1 MVARRIA
8 WPAGLVLLWGA
19 LIFCKLI
26 SLQVVHH
33 REYVKKASERQIEK
47 VEIQAPRGAILDR
60 AGRPLAMSVP
70 TESVSVDP
78 RNVPSLELGSDLLAR
93 ELHLDPAALYKRLK
107 LARANHRGFFRVKQD
122 LTLQEVEDLRNLQLD
137 WIHIDSGSQ
146 RHYPNGTL
154 AAHVLGGV
162 DFKEVGNGGIEKAL
176 EADLRGQPGMA
187 RILMDVKRRA
197 VAELTASPARPG
209 ATITLTI
216 DERLQFVAQRE
227 IAAAVAEHGAVSGSV
242 VVMNP
247 YDGQILALASYPT
260 YDPNEPPV
268 TEEEVAARANHA
280 TAVPF
285 EPGSV
290 FKVITLSAA
299 LETTNLR
306 PESPI
311 NCHGGVLTL
320 FGRTIHDSHAGFGIL
335 PMAMVLAHS
344 SNIGAIEIGLQVG
357 RESMYNYV
365 RKFGFGQKTGV
376 PLPGE
381 SKGRLRPLTK
391 WGSTSL
397 ASMAMG
403 QEVSV
408 TTLQLAQAAAV
419 VANGGLLVKPR
430 LVLKKGD
437 QAPPVE
443 PPVRALRPETAITM
457 RQMMEGVVLNGTGRG
472 ARIAG
477 YTVGGK
483 TGSAQ
488 IFDYATRHYTH
499 TYNGSFMGIAP
510 LTNPAV
516 VVVVTLNGT
525 HGTSGFGGAAAAPVF
540 KAVAT
545 EALRILDVPKDVPDQ
560 QTPTLVAK
568 NEVTD
573 DLAIADLGSGPNI
586 LEDPEDE
593 DQTAEPRRQAEAK
606 PAPVATAGTQPG
618 KSQPNAVAAGTQPG
632 APAEG
637 ASAAATVPNFKGMT
651 LRAVLTEA
659 TARGIS
665 VQPDGSGVARVQ
677 DPPPGAVLHQG
688 ERIRVQFAR

>member
-1 MVARRIA
+1 MVDRRLA
-8 WPAGLVLLWGA
+8 WPAAAVPIWGGFILYKLVA
-19 LIFCKLI
+19 
-26 SLQVVHH
+26 LQVVHH
-33 REYVKKASERQIEK
+33 REYLKQARDRQEQVVKL
-47 VEIQAPRGAILDR
+47 QAQRGAILDR

-78 RNVPSLELGSDLLAR
+78 RKLPSIDVAANLLALD
-93 ELHLDPAALYKRLK
+93 LHLDVGDLRRRIEDDRLK
-107 LARANHRGFFRVKQD
+107 HRGFLIVKRD
-122 LTLQEVEDLRNLQLD
+122 ITAQEAEDLRSFNYD

-162 DFKEVGNGGIEKAL
+162 DFNDTGNAGIEKAL
-176 EADLRGQPGMA
+176 DPDLHGQAGAA
-187 RILMDVKRRA
+187 RILRDVRHRGVDELAASQARA
-197 VAELTASPARPG
+197 G
-209 ATITLTI
+209 ATITLTL
-216 DERLQFVAQRE
+216 DERLQFVAERE
-227 IAAAVAEHGAVSGSV
+227 IAKAVAEHNAESGSV

-260 YDPNEPPV
+260 YDPNQPPDD
-268 TEEEVAARANHA
+268 EENMAARSNHA

-299 LETTNLR
+299 LETTKLR
-306 PESPI
+306 PETPI

-320 FGRTIHDSHAGFGIL
+320 FGRTIHDSHAGFGFL
-335 PMAMVLAHS
+335 PMELVLAHS

-357 RESMYNYV
+357 REAMYDYV
-365 RKFGFGQKTGV
+365 RRFGFGQKTGV
-376 PLPGE
+376 QLPGE

-397 ASMAMG
+397 ASIAMG

-430 LVLKKGD
+430 LVLKTDG
-437 QAPPVE
+437 QAPPSE
-443 PPVRALRPETAITM
+443 PPVRAIRPETAITM
-457 RQMMEGVVLNGTGRG
+457 RHMMEGVVLNGTGKA
-472 ARIAG
+472 ARLQG
-477 YTVGGK
+477 YTTGGK

-488 IFDYATRHYTH
+488 IYDYKEHHYTH

-525 HGTSGFGGAAAAPVF
+525 HGTAGFGGAAAAPVF

-545 EALRILDVPKDVPDQ
+545 EALRILDIPKDVPDREPPATQ
-560 QTPTLVAK
+560 MARKQDPNQPL
-568 NEVTD
+568 D
-573 DLAIADLGSGPNI
+573 DLAIAELGSQQPNI
-586 LEDPEDE
+586 LEDADDE
-593 DQTAEPRRQAEAK
+593 EQPAQPAHAPAAENR
-606 PAPVATAGTQPG
+606 PANGGP
-618 KSQPNAVAAGTQPG
+618 AAG
-632 APAEG
+632 
-637 ASAAATVPNFKGMT
+637 TVPNFKGMT
-651 LRAVLTEA
+651 LRAVLMEA
-659 TARGIS
+659 TAQGIS

-677 DPPPGAVLHQG
+677 DPPPGSILHQG
-688 ERIRVQFAR
+688 ERIRVRFVR